1 MDEEEE
7 TKDWWEW
14 VKQTIACAITS
25 GNLVSMTMPLGID
38 DHDHDQSTTMRG
50 HEFEFVERMHRIA
63 GSLN

>member
-14 VKQTIACAITS
+14 VKQTLAFAITS

-38 DHDHDQSTTMRG
+38 DHDQSTTMRG